1 VTLARSGGCPP
12 GSSPHLVCRAVAALL
27 LVAAA
32 VGARA
37 EIALTD
43 DLGRSVVL
51 PQPARRIVTL
61 APSITEAAFAVGA
74 GHRVVGASAWSDY
87 PPAAASLPVVST
99 AFAID
104 LEALARLSPDL
115 VIAWKDSFR
124 PADIGRLEALG
135 AKVFVVQSRT
145 LAEIPRLLE
154 LTARLAG
161 GDAAPAVRD
170 YESRL
175 AGLRARHAGKA
186 RLRLFLEISHRPL
199 MTVAGRHFMGEA
211 LVACGAAN
219 VFADLAEV
227 APLVSW
233 EELHARNPEAIIG
246 TGSEGGEEAF
256 RKSWAERGGLEAVRR
271 GKLAFVASPAL
282 GRPSPRVVEGIEA
295 LCRAV
300 DALR

>member
-1 VTLARSGGCPP
+1 MPPSDEFRTLVRRSLAAFG
-12 GSSPHLVCRAVAALL
+12 LAVLAL
-27 LVAAA
+27 A
-32 VGARA
+32 ARA
-37 EIALTD
+37 EVALVD
-43 DLGRSVVL
+43 DLGRKVVL
-51 PQPARRIVTL
+51 KEPARRVVTL

-74 GHRVVGASAWSDY
+74 GPRVVGVSAWSDH

-104 LEALARLSPDL
+104 MERLATLAPDL

-124 PADIGRLEALG
+124 PADIARLEALG
-135 AKVFVVQSRT
+135 TQVFVVQSRT

-154 LTARLAG
+154 LTAALAG

-175 AGLRARHAGKA
+175 ARLRAQYAGRA

-199 MTVAGRHFMGEA
+199 MTVAGHHFMGEA

-233 EELHARNPEAIIG
+233 EELYARNPVAIVG
-246 TGSEGGEEAF
+246 TGPEGGEAAF

-271 GKLAFVASPAL
+271 GKLGFVASPAL